1 MLNNIRLNE
10 INNFKRINSE
20 LSKTNMAYKI
30 KDTEGNEFVFAG
42 LENGF
47 PVYITIGGQ
56 KIINE
61 LNGYEIIESQIK

>member
-20 LSKTNMAYKI
+20 LSKANMAYKI